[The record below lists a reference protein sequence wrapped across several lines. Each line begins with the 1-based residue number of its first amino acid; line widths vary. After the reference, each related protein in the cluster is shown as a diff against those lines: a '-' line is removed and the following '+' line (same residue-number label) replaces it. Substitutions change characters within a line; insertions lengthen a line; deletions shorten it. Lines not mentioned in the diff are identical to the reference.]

1 MTAHQ
6 TACPNCHQPVA
17 AGLQSCAQCGSPL
30 AATAQQP
37 MPQTPLPDSGY
48 PHTPQRGKK
57 SNQTIIIV
65 SIIGAFLLLLVVGVV
80 LFMFFN
86 GNSDDNKNGD
96 DSDEASS
103 SVDEE
108 SDDQDEE
115 GNTDEESDDQD
126 EGGNTDEESD
136 DQDEDGDT
144 DEESDDQD
152 EDGDTDEEQILDTPI
167 DVPDESNYEHLNAYM
182 DEKYDR
188 CSDIRAVITLANDI
202 PYSVRDCGSA
212 STEHTRHGFEVMK
225 ADTNR
230 EGLLEIMQEEGY
242 FECIN
247 ASEEGYLAVI
257 GDGFALHS
265 WIIYGRDENLELG
278 TAEYIDALN
287 DGTRA
292 ESKVLEEEGF
302 EVEIV
307 NTC

>member
-1 MTAHQ
+1 MNAHQ

-17 AGLQSCAQCGSPL
+17 AGLQSCAQCGNPL
-30 AATAQQP
+30 AAAAQQP
-37 MPQTPLPDSGY
+37 VPQTPLPDSGY
-48 PHTPQRGKK
+48 PHTPPQGKK
-57 SNQTIIIV
+57 SSQTIIIV
-65 SIIGAFLLLLVVGVV
+65 SIIGAFLFLLVVGVV

-86 GNSDDNKNGD
+86 GNSDDNKNGA

-103 SVDEE
+103 SVD
-108 SDDQDEE
+108 
-115 GNTDEESDDQD
+115 T
-126 EGGNTDEESD
+126 ESD
-136 DQDEDGDT
+136 DQDEDGDS
-144 DEESDDQD
+144 DEKSDDQD
-152 EDGDTDEEQILDTPI
+152 EDGDSDEKSDDQDEDGNPDKEQILETPI
-167 DVPDESNYEHLNAYM
+167 DVPDESNYKHLNAYM

-188 CSDIRAVITLANDI
+188 CSDIRARITLANDI
-202 PYSVRDCGSA
+202 PYSIRDCDSA
-212 STEHTRHGFEVMK
+212 STEHTRHGFEVIK

-242 FECIN
+242 FECID
-247 ASEEGYLAVI
+247 ASEEGYLAII

-265 WIIYGRDENLELG
+265 WIIYGRNENLELG
-278 TAEYIDALN
+278 TAEHIDALN